1 MKAKK
6 VLGNLIAIVLLTLV
20 AAGSFGAYMLLTL
33 YEPDVEFGFAANDE
47 TKQRFWDD
55 VPCVICNVSYDIAVR
70 ECSFDDIDE
79 IDSYEELCEID
90 PSYRDW
96 S

>member
-1 MKAKK
+1 M
-6 VLGNLIAIVLLTLV
+6 LTEDLPR
-20 AAGSFGAYMLLTL
+20 
-33 YEPDVEFGFAANDE
+33 EFAANDA

-55 VPCVICNVSYDIAVR
+55 VPCVICNGRYDIAVR
-70 ECSFDDIDE
+70 ECTFSDIDE

-96 S
+96 V